1 MATAENI
8 HHSYTV
14 EQYLALEHES
24 EVRYEFYQ
32 GEVFAMAGGTMR
44 HNLII
49 QNIATALRSL
59 RSRGCHVFTENV
71 KLEVVADEYYVYPD
85 VMLTCQAQDLSDNRL
100 ARSPSLV
107 IEVLSDST
115 EAYDRGKKLDRYLRM
130 PSLQAY
136 VIVSQKV
143 WFVGCY
149 ERKGDFWSY
158 RILDQPEDILRLESL
173 DWEMSLTAMYEDIV
187 FENESDEKR

>member
-1 MATAENI
+1 MTTAEHI

-14 EQYLALEHES
+14 EQYLALERES
-24 EVRYEFYQ
+24 DVRYEFYH

-49 QNIATALRSL
+49 QNMATALRRL
-59 RSRGCHVFTENV
+59 RSKGCHVFTENV
-71 KLEVVADEYYVYPD
+71 KLEVVAHEYYVYPD
-85 VMLTCQAQDLSDNRL
+85 VMLTCQPQDLSDNRL
-100 ARSPSLV
+100 ARYPSLV

-115 EAYDRGKKLDRYLRM
+115 EAYDRGKKLDQYLRM

-136 VIVSQKV
+136 VIISQKR
-143 WFVGCY
+143 FFTGCY

-158 RILDQPEDILRLESL
+158 RILDQSADMLRLDTLE
-173 DWEMSLTAMYEDIV
+173 WEMSLSDIYEDIV
-187 FENESDEKR
+187 FEQEP